1 MDVLCEDGVIAGCV
15 AVDRN
20 MDPLWEGL
28 DWSREGEPPA
38 AVHRLMVHPSRQG
51 RGLAKYLMHHAEA
64 AAERALLT
72 GACRYQSVKSILK
85 NSLDVISTSTPPPSS
100 PPPPHDNIR
109 GAEYF
114 E

>member
-1 MDVLCEDGVIAGCV
+1 MVEPIYFLKPAWCGKTFCRPSAGT
-15 AVDRN
+15 
-20 MDPLWEGL
+20 GL
-28 DWSREGEPPA
+28 TARYQS
-38 AVHRLMVHPSRQG
+38 HRLQAVVCHSVERM
-51 RGLAKYLMHHAEA
+51 EA

-85 NSLDVISTSTPPPSS
+85 NALDQQPLGMPTLPPS
-100 PPPPHDNIR
+100 PPSPHDNIR

>member
-1 MDVLCEDGVIAGCV
+1 VSPDFHRGCPCIIRLAGQYSPI
-15 AVDRN
+15 R
-20 MDPLWEGL
+20 M
-28 DWSREGEPPA
+28 
-38 AVHRLMVHPSRQG
+38 
-51 RGLAKYLMHHAEA
+51 EA

-85 NSLDVISTSTPPPSS
+85 NALDQQPVGMPTLPPS
-100 PPPPHDNIR
+100 PPSPHDNIR